1 MSCKVEKLNVEGT
14 PSGVNID
21 VDDAPEG
28 IHIEYRILPD
38 VLAAICAETL
48 GRATAGNV
56 GPTAQMISPIEGVRM
71 YRYTTDDD
79 SERVAIHLPPG
90 VSVIDLSLAET
101 MHTVDELTQL
111 VGKLSG

>member
-14 PSGVNID
+14 PGGVNID
-21 VDDAPEG
+21 VDGAPEG

-48 GRATAGNV
+48 GRAAAGNV
-56 GPTAQMISPIEGVRM
+56 GPTAQMVSLIEGVRM
-71 YRYTTDDD
+71 YRYSTDDG
-79 SERVAIHLPPG
+79 ERVAIHLPPG